1 MKRVLSNKA
10 DQYIGKTI
18 MIQGWASTVRDHS
31 KVAFID
37 LRDRTGII
45 QVVFAGDIL
54 EKSRKVTPESVVTIT
69 GKVTE
74 RPQSLVNQNVVSGTV
89 EVQAEELII
98 ETLSDTLPMPLNDR
112 TVAEEVRLKYRYL
125 DLRSK
130 KMSENIKLRAKLNN
144 FQRDYLSKKDFI
156 EVETPYISKSTPEG
170 ARDYLV
176 PSRIEPGKFYA
187 LPQSPQQYKQLLM
200 VAGIERYFQIVRCF
214 RDEDAR
220 GDRQPEFTQ
229 LDIELSF
236 TTEEEVMNLVEELYM
251 EMIKK
256 HFPEKV
262 LTFTKIPRLSYQQV
276 MKEHGTDRPDL
287 RKDKSNDDEL
297 AFAFIVDFPMF
308 EWKEKDKRFD
318 ATHHPFTNPKEKYEN
333 DFEKNP
339 KKAIAMQYD
348 LVLNGIEIAGGSI
361 RIHKPEVLERVFA
374 FLGHKKEK
382 IHEDFGHMLK
392 AFSYGVPPHGGIAV
406 GLDRLYMILLKEKT
420 IRDVIAFAKSGDGK
434 DIMMNAPSAVENA
447 QLKDLHILLRTD
459 KLD

>member
-1 MKRVLSNKA
+1 MSMKRVLSSKV
-10 DQYIGKTI
+10 DQYIGKAV
-18 MIQGWASTVRDHS
+18 MMQGWASTVRDHS

-37 LRDRTGII
+37 LRDRTGIT
-45 QVVFAGDIL
+45 QVVFTGKIL
-54 EKSRKVTPESVVTIT
+54 EESRKVTPESVVTIK

-74 RPQSLVNQNVVSGTV
+74 RPQSLVNQNMVSGTV
-89 EVQAEELII
+89 ELQAEDLII
-98 ETLSDTLPMPLNDR
+98 EALADTLPMPLNDR

-130 KMSENIKLRAKLNN
+130 KMNENIKMRAKLNN
-144 FQRDYLSKKDFI
+144 FQREYLSRKDFN

-229 LDIELSF
+229 LDIEMSF
-236 TTEEEVMNLVEELYM
+236 TTEEEIMTLVEDMYT

-256 HFPEKV
+256 YFPEKS
-262 LTFTKIPRLSYQQV
+262 LTFPKIPRLTYEEV

-287 RKDKSNDDEL
+287 RKDKSNDEEL

-318 ATHHPFTNPKEKYEN
+318 ATHHPFTNPKEKFEK
-333 DFEKNP
+333 DFETKAKN
-339 KKAIAMQYD
+339 AVAMQYD
-348 LVLNGIEIAGGSI
+348 LILNGSEIAGGSI
-361 RIHKPEVLERVFA
+361 RIHKPEILERVFA

-382 IHEDFGHMLK
+382 IHDNFGHILK

-434 DIMMNAPSAVENA
+434 DIMMNAPSTVDSS
-447 QLKDLHILLRTD
+447 QLKDLGIKID
-459 KLD
+459 

>member
-1 MKRVLSNKA
+1 MKRILSNKV
-10 DQYIGKTI
+10 DQYIGKVV
-18 MIQGWASTVRDHS
+18 MMRGWASTVRDHS

-37 LRDRTGII
+37 LRDRTGIT
-45 QVVFAGDIL
+45 QVVFNDKL
-54 EKSRKVTPESVVTIT
+54 LNQSRKVTPESVVTII
-69 GKVTE
+69 GKVSE
-74 RPQSLVNQNVVSGTV
+74 RPQSLVNQNLVSGKV
-89 EVQAEELII
+89 EIQAEKLIV
-98 ETLSDTLPMPLNDR
+98 ETLSDPLPLPLNDN

-130 KMSENIKLRAKLNN
+130 KMNENIKTRAKLNK
-144 FQRDYLSKKDFI
+144 FQRDYLTKSDFI
-156 EVETPYISKSTPEG
+156 EIETPYISKSTPEG

-229 LDIELSF
+229 LDIEMSF
-236 TTEEEVMNLVEELYM
+236 TSEEEVMNLIEEMYV

-256 HFPEKV
+256 HFPEKS
-262 LTFTKIPRLSYQQV
+262 LTFSKFPRLSYEQV
-276 MKEHGTDRPDL
+276 VKEHKTDRPDL

-297 AFAFIVDFPMF
+297 AFVFIVDFPMF
-308 EWKEKDKRFD
+308 EWKENDKRFD
-318 ATHHPFTNPKEKYEN
+318 SNHHPFTNPKEKYEN
-333 DFEKNP
+333 NFEKNA
-339 KKAIAMQYD
+339 KKAISMQYD
-348 LVLNGIEIAGGSI
+348 LVLNGNEIAGGSI
-361 RIHKPEVLERVFA
+361 RIHNPEVLERVFA

-382 IHEDFGHMLK
+382 IQEDFGHMLK
-392 AFSYGVPPHGGIAV
+392 AFNYGAPPHGGIAV

-434 DIMMNAPSAVENA
+434 DIMMNAPSSVDES
-447 QLKDLHILLRTD
+447 QLKDLGIKID
-459 KLD
+459 